1 MEYQHHVLED
11 HLEAYA
17 LQQLQAG
24 ELDALE
30 DHLLVCDVC
39 RQRLTETE
47 QRLTATRIAAR
58 RIREDETQARAKRGS
73 WIRFSVALFSFR
85 PAAVLATAAI
95 LGLGLVA
102 VQYRQP
108 EVTYQ
113 EVRLT
118 ALRGGDPAAAGVAGK
133 ALRLRLDLQG
143 LENQGPVDVAVVNA
157 DGSPVLRQSVT
168 RKPAEPTLVI
178 TLQEKL
184 PAGQYWVRLERAPGQ
199 TLREYSLRIR

>member
-17 LQQLQAG
+17 LRQLQAG
-24 ELDALE
+24 EFDALE

-39 RQRLTETE
+39 RQRLNETE

-58 RIREDETQARAKRGS
+58 RIREEDTQARAKRGS
-73 WIRFSVALFSFR
+73 WIRFPVVLFPFR
-85 PAAVLATAAI
+85 PAAVLAAAAI

-108 EVTYQ
+108 GITYQ

-118 ALRGGDPAAAGVAGK
+118 ALRGGDAASEAVSGK
-133 ALRLRLDLQG
+133 ALRLQLDLQG
-143 LENQGPVDVAVVNA
+143 WENRGPVDVALVAA
-157 DGSPVLRQSVT
+157 DGSPVLRHSTT
-168 RKPAEPTLVI
+168 REAAQPTLVI
-178 TLQEKL
+178 TINKKL
-184 PAGQYWVRLERAPGQ
+184 PAGQYWVRLEQPPGQ
-199 TLREYSLRIR
+199 SVREYSLRVR